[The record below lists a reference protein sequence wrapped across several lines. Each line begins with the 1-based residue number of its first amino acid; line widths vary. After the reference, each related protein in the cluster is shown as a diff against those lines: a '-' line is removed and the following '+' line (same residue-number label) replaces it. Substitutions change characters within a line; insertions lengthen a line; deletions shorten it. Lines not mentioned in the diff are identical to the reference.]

1 MGGFLLKSH
10 RSAKLLNPNR
20 FAKLIEIE
28 VLLSLY
34 LPNIKSAWPIIFFCS
49 ICPLILGVKFS
60 AQKCVK
66 IHKSVR
72 FNFSLFHSIL
82 SYGKSNEFFF
92 FWRRKSPKR
101 GIDRFLNR
109 PPHRPR
115 APAIFTKA
123 VVPCPSISTIAFS
136 GD

>member
-10 RSAKLLNPNR
+10 RSAKLLDPNR
-20 FAKLIEIE
+20 FAKLREIE

-66 IHKSVR
+66 FISQFDLIFLAKK
-72 FNFSLFHSIL
+72 IAEK
-82 SYGKSNEFFF
+82 G
-92 FWRRKSPKR
+92 
-101 GIDRFLNR
+101 DRSHFE
-109 PPHRPR
+109 PS
-115 APAIFTKA
+115 APAIFQAIFNPLPIDIYDCFLWTLDICETPNFLDRRNHNKKI
-123 VVPCPSISTIAFS
+123 VKF
-136 GD
+136 